1 MPTTSSPTS
10 SRRSLGRESLALAL
24 WATLAGLFVFAA
36 FASRGQEDMPDD
48 VLYDPDLAIS
58 GVFFYGIMLAIAVGI
73 AHLYARPWHDLGFR
87 RFRARWVWI
96 AFGVVLL
103 TLIVGRILEP
113 YLHGGEEQGFAPDRW
128 EPEHATAFVANALL
142 VVTLGPF
149 AEEIFFRG
157 LGVRALKLFGA
168 VAAVLVTGI
177 VFGLVHGILGAL
189 PPLALFGIGLAWV
202 RAASGSVWPGVIAH
216 VTYNGVGIG
225 LLVLSWAL
233 DVPVE

>member
-24 WATLAGLFVFAA
+24 WAALAGLFVLLA
-36 FASRGQEDMPDD
+36 FSSQAQEETPDD

-58 GVFFYGIMLAIAVGI
+58 GVIFYGIMLAIAVGI

-103 TLIVGRILEP
+103 TLIVGQILEP

-128 EPEHATAFVANALL
+128 EPEHATAFVVNALL

-149 AEEIFFRG
+149 AEEIF
-157 LGVRALKLFGA
+157 
-168 VAAVLVTGI
+168 
-177 VFGLVHGILGAL
+177 FGLVHGILGAL

-216 VTYNGVGIG
+216 MTYNGVGIG

-233 DVPVE
+233 DVPVK

>member
-1 MPTTSSPTS
+1 MPTTSSTTS
-10 SRRSLGRESLALAL
+10 SRRSLGREGLALAL
-24 WATLAGLFVFAA
+24 WAALAGLFVLAA
-36 FASRGQEDMPDD
+36 FSSRGQEGMPDD

-58 GVFFYGIMLAIAVGI
+58 GVVFYGIMLAIAVGI

-103 TLIVGRILEP
+103 TLIVGQILEP

-128 EPEHATAFVANALL
+128 EPEHATAFVVNALL
-142 VVTLGPF
+142 
-149 AEEIFFRG
+149 
-157 LGVRALKLFGA
+157 GA
-168 VAAVLVTGI
+168 P
-177 VFGLVHGILGAL
+177 

-216 VTYNGVGIG
+216 MTYNGVGIG

>member
-1 MPTTSSPTS
+1 MPTTSSTTS
-10 SRRSLGRESLALAL
+10 SRRSLGREGLALAL
-24 WATLAGLFVFAA
+24 WAALAGLFVLAA
-36 FASRGQEDMPDD
+36 FSSRGQEGMPDD

-58 GVFFYGIMLAIAVGI
+58 GVVFYGIMLAIAVGI

-103 TLIVGRILEP
+103 TLIVGQILEP

-128 EPEHATAFVANALL
+128 EPEHATAFVVNALL

-157 LGVRALKLFGA
+157 LGVRALKVLGVA
-168 VAAVLVTGI
+168 AAVLVTGI

-189 PPLALFGIGLAWV
+189 PPL
-202 RAASGSVWPGVIAH
+202 
-216 VTYNGVGIG
+216 
-225 LLVLSWAL
+225 VLSWAL
-233 DVPVE
+233 DVPVK

>member
-1 MPTTSSPTS
+1 MPTTSSPPS
-10 SRRSLGRESLALAL
+10 SRRSLGREGLALAL
-24 WATLAGLFVFAA
+24 WGALAGLFVLAA
-36 FASRGQEDMPDD
+36 FSSRGQESMPDD

-58 GVFFYGIMLAIAVGI
+58 GVIFYGIMVAIAVGI
-73 AHLYARPWHDLGFR
+73 AHLYPRPWHDLGFR

-113 YLHGGEEQGFAPDRW
+113 YLHGGEE
-128 EPEHATAFVANALL
+128 
-142 VVTLGPF
+142 
-149 AEEIFFRG
+149 IFFRG
-157 LGVRALKLFGA
+157 LGVRALKLLGV

-216 VTYNGVGIG
+216 MTYNGVGIG

-233 DVPVE
+233 DVPVK

>member
-10 SRRSLGRESLALAL
+10 SRRSLGREGLALAL
-24 WATLAGLFVFAA
+24 WAALAGLFVLAA
-36 FASRGQEDMPDD
+36 FASSGQEGMPDD

-58 GVFFYGIMLAIAVGI
+58 GVVFYGIMLAIAVGI

-113 YLHGGEEQGFAPDRW
+113 YLHGGEEQGFAPDHW
-128 EPEHATAFVANALL
+128 EPEH
-142 VVTLGPF
+142 

-157 LGVRALKLFGA
+157 LGVRALKLLG
-168 VAAVLVTGI
+168 VGAAVLVTGI

-216 VTYNGVGIG
+216 MTYNGVGIG